1 MPVQR
6 KAYQGRSDEVLMSL
20 MQSGEE
26 AAFNVLYERYG
37 HRLYRYFYRMLGQD
51 EALAGDCTQELFLR
65 LIEKSAAFDP
75 NRRFSAWIYAIAA
88 NMVKNEY
95 RSRSRRPELQRLPE
109 EGLPQ
114 DTAPELF
121 ARLDASARQRL
132 LEQALQG
139 LSEQQRECFL
149 LRYQEELPIQE
160 ISEIVGCPEG
170 TVKSRL
176 HYALRKLNERLSGV
190 VGSEK

>member
-1 MPVQR
+1 MPVQH
-6 KAYQGRSDEVLMSL
+6 KAYQDRSDEALMLL

-26 AAFNVLYERYG
+26 GAFNVLYERYG

-65 LIEKSAAFDP
+65 IIEKSEAFDP
-75 NRRFSAWIYAIAA
+75 NRRFSTWAYAIAA

-95 RSRSRRPELQRLPE
+95 RRRSRLPELQRLPDD
-109 EGLPQ
+109 GLPQ
-114 DTAPELF
+114 DTATELF
-121 ARLDASARQRL
+121 SRLDAGARRRL
-132 LEQALQG
+132 LEQAVQQ

-160 ISEIVGCPEG
+160 ISQIVGCPEG

-176 HYALRKLNERLSGV
+176 HYALRKLNERLSRV
-190 VGSEK
+190 VASER